1 MRRLHLQCEYKPVEP
16 RDEAPLVGEVRVERG
31 EARGVLLTPESYD
44 PSQLYPLITVFHG
57 AGRQDELLLKAC
69 RKQPNER
76 QAFFFIP
83 RSVAPTWDLIA
94 DGPPVDVEFLE
105 YAWDL
110 IYRRYPIDPAQRCLI
125 GYSDGAS
132 YALSMALSNPGYF
145 AAAMV
150 WAAGF
155 VLLDRNGYSPE
166 GEKTRLYLEYGT
178 HDQLFSFEEIALPMR
193 DNLERAGHDVTFS
206 VDEGGR
212 HMPSGSFQSEA
223 LDWYFEAAGKPIPDR

>member
-1 MRRLHLQCEYKPVEP
+1 MRRLQLQCEHKPVEP
-16 RDEAPLVGEVRVERG
+16 FEEAALVGDVHVEQG
-31 EARGVLLTPESYD
+31 EGRGVLLTPEPYD
-44 PSQLYPLITVFHG
+44 PNLQYPLFTIFHG
-57 AGRQDELLLKAC
+57 AGRQDELLAKAS
-69 RKQPNER
+69 RGQPNER

-83 RSVAPTWDLIA
+83 RSIAPTWDLIV
-94 DGPPVDVEFLE
+94 DGPAVDVEFLE
-105 YAWDL
+105 FAWDL
-110 IYRRYPIDPAQRCLI
+110 IYRRYAIDPAQRCLI

-155 VLLDRNGYSPE
+155 VLLDRNGYDQQ
-166 GEKTRLYLEYGT
+166 GQKARLYLEYGT

-212 HMPSGSFQSEA
+212 HMPSGSFQREA
-223 LDWYFEAAGKPIPDR
+223 LDWYFEGARK